1 MEKQNKKGF
10 FEWIV
15 VLGGESDPESS
26 LPIPLYE
33 KPDPPCKRRKRRYVK
48 STQTDFRKT
57 FPKTL
62 PKTSS
67 ITVQTDPN
75 PPPNPPNSRLVIVF
89 ISGMIAGIILKK
101 YIKPTYV

>member
-48 STQTDFRKT
+48 STQTDFRKR
-57 FPKTL
+57 FPNT
-62 PKTSS
+62 
-67 ITVQTDPN
+67 ITVQTDP
-75 PPPNPPNSRLVIVF
+75 PPNNHNLYFIVF
-89 ISGMIAGIILKK
+89 IYGMIVGIIFKK
-101 YIKPTYV
+101 IY